1 MLVEKKKETTPTGL
15 EKETETNQEKRK
27 AKKREREHETRD
39 RLTSRSTRTPS
50 GIKRRTRIETGNVY
64 NGKTG
69 IEKKD
74 RNQKKTLHSFF
85 FFAGLPNTT
94 DVFAYEHTMD

>member
-1 MLVEKKKETTPTGL
+1 MTTNKTKKAGVEPVLQFCDVLVEKKKETTPTGL
-15 EKETETNQEKRK
+15 EKETETSQEKRK

-64 NGKTG
+64 DGKTG
-69 IEKKD
+69 II
-74 RNQKKTLHSFF
+74 F
-85 FFAGLPNTT
+85 
-94 DVFAYEHTMD
+94 